1 MFLVF
6 QKSKFK
12 CLSFEELNL
21 KFHLKPACR
30 APCKSK
36 ESLGIFFEKLGILKI
51 TLLGY

>member
-21 KFHLKPACR
+21 KFTWTQQPEHLVNL
-30 APCKSK
+30 KSH
-36 ESLGIFFEKLGILKI
+36 LGIFFEKGL
-51 TLLGY
+51 